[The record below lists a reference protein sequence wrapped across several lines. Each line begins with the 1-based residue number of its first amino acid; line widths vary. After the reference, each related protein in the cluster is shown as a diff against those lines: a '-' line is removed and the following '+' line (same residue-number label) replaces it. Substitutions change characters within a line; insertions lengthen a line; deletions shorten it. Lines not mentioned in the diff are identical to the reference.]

1 MFFHRTRGEVFFF
14 ASFHFLIETF
24 CLHDEGLGDLC
35 QRVALT
41 SADGIVTGSRVNGPR
56 G

>member
-1 MFFHRTRGEVFFF
+1 MFFHRTRERC
-14 ASFHFLIETF
+14 SFSHPYFLIEMF
-24 CLHDEGLGDLC
+24 CLHDEGLGDLR

-41 SADGIVTGSRVNGPR
+41 SAHGIVAASRVNGPR